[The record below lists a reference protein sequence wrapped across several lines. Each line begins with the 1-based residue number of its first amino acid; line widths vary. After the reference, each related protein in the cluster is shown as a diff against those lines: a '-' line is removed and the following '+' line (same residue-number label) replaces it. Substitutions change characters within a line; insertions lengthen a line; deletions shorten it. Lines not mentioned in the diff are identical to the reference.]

1 MFSPTP
7 TWLSE
12 VDPELSQGKFFS
24 LGTLNKK
31 GGVLLSTMNPP
42 PPPDPPLAKYKPHPF
57 LEETLVGT
65 SKVHT
70 QVLRL
75 LIPNLFSFKTVVL
88 MGFGQNYALNTG
100 GGKGGGGIGG
110 EKDPPNLLIFLHT
123 GCLVTQSKINCNFGN
138 LWFV

>member
-42 PPPDPPLAKYKPHPF
+42 PPPPDPPLAKYKPHPF

-75 LIPNLFSFKTVVL
+75 LIPILIQLGVQQSKLLLSWIQVTSYYHNVIPGKLDFP
-88 MGFGQNYALNTG
+88 GQNY
-100 GGKGGGGIGG
+100 
-110 EKDPPNLLIFLHT
+110 
-123 GCLVTQSKINCNFGN
+123 
-138 LWFV
+138 